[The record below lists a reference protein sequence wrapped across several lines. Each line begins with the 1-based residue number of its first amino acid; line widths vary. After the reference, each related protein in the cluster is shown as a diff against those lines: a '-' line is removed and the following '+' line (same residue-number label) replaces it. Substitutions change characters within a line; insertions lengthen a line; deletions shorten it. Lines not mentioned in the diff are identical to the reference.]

1 MPDLGPQTAGA
12 HPKTGYAS
20 RCRALRIALL
30 ALFLLLA
37 AQVAWIQVF
46 RAPALKAGGIRQ
58 QQRLTFVPAKRGDL
72 LDRHGQP
79 LNVSVPSYDLALR
92 VEMIRDPRDTRNRT
106 LDKMSAAIADL
117 GIFLG
122 ARYYRSRPSHEQML
136 AHLKQN
142 TPMPMILWH
151 HLEPPILAKWAERR
165 HDFPGTEAV
174 ISWKRRYEHPDLA
187 FHVRG
192 FTVLGLP
199 AQHDFRRFRSLQ
211 FKELIGAAGIEQAI
225 NGRLRGEGGY
235 ELLQTDVLSFRN
247 RVMEAQPAVAGDDI
261 RLTLDIDVQ
270 DLAESLFNLDGL
282 AGAAVVMNTEN
293 GEVIVC
299 ASAPTTS
306 LPPPPQPL
314 PTALVNRAV
323 AGHYPP
329 GSAIKPLIALVAA
342 QEGVLSPTETIGC
355 PGYFALSPKA
365 AVACSRAAGHGSLTL
380 AQAIA
385 QSCNVFF
392 CTVGT
397 RLGARGM
404 EKVGPAIGLGNR
416 LYTEL
421 WQAENPGLDFSP
433 ASVARNRP
441 EHPVWTTGD
450 SANAAI
456 GQGAWIITPLQM
468 AVLTAA
474 VTTGRILT
482 PTFVKSEAAGSE
494 APLVNTI
501 VWPPE
506 AWQAV
511 LAGMRACV
519 EDPTGTGRA
528 MRIDGVAVLAKT
540 GTAENVPG
548 KAPHAWTIAALPA
561 DRPSLVGVCIVE
573 HGGSGGRIAGPI
585 LQKILAAAWAAKQ
598 REQ

>member
-1 MPDLGPQTAGA
+1 MPEPGSQTPGLR
-12 HPKTGYAS
+12 PKTDYAPH
-20 RCRALRIALL
+20 CRALRTALL

-37 AQVAWIQVF
+37 AQVAWIQTF
-46 RAPALKAGGIRQ
+46 RAPDLKAGGVRQ

-72 LDRHGQP
+72 LDRHGRP

-92 VEMIRDPRDTRNRT
+92 VEMIRDPRDTRKRT
-106 LDKMSAAIADL
+106 LEKMSAAISDL

-122 ARYYRSRPSHEQML
+122 AHYYRSRPNHEQML

-142 TPMPMILWH
+142 TPMPMILWRH
-151 HLEPPILAKWAERR
+151 VEPAVLAKWAERR
-165 HDFPGTEAV
+165 HDFPGTETV
-174 ISWKRRYEHPDLA
+174 MSWKRRYEYPDLG

-199 AQHDFRRFRSLQ
+199 AQHDFKRFRSLQ

-235 ELLQTDVLSFRN
+235 ELLQTDVLAFRN
-247 RVMEAQPAVAGDDI
+247 RVIEAQPAVAGDNI
-261 RLTLDIDVQ
+261 RLSLDIYLQ

-282 AGAAVVMNTEN
+282 AGAAVVMDAVS
-293 GEVIVC
+293 GEVLVC
-299 ASAPTTS
+299 ASAPTAS
-306 LPPPPQPL
+306 LPPPPEPL

-329 GSAIKPLIALVAA
+329 GSTIKPLIALVAA
-342 QEGVLSPTETIGC
+342 QEGVLSTTETNDC
-355 PGYFALSPKA
+355 PGYFAITPRTS
-365 AVACSRAAGHGSLTL
+365 VACSRATGHGSLTL
-380 AQAIA
+380 SEAIA

-392 CTVGT
+392 CTVGV
-397 RLGARGM
+397 RLGAYGM
-404 EKVGPAIGLGNR
+404 EKIGSTVGLGNR
-416 LYTEL
+416 LNTEL
-421 WQAENPGLDFSP
+421 WQAENSGIDFSP
-433 ASVARNRP
+433 DWVARNRP
-441 EHPVWTTGD
+441 DHPTWTTGD

-456 GQGAWIITPLQM
+456 GQGSWIITPMQM

-474 VTTGRILT
+474 VTTGRVLT
-482 PTFVKSEAAGSE
+482 PTFIKPDAAAAE
-494 APLVNTI
+494 PLVNII

-511 LAGMRACV
+511 LAGMLACV

-528 MRIDGVAVLAKT
+528 MRIEGVAVLAKT
-540 GTAENVPG
+540 GTAENIPG

-561 DRPSLVGVCIVE
+561 EQPALVGVCIVE
-573 HGGSGGRIAGPI
+573 HGGSGGRVAAPI
-585 LQKILAAAWAAKQ
+585 LKKILAAAWAMKQ
-598 REQ
+598 GE

>member
-1 MPDLGPQTAGA
+1 MPEPGSQAPDPR
-12 HPKTGYAS
+12 PKHSYAPH
-20 RCRALRIALL
+20 CRALRAALL

-37 AQVAWIQVF
+37 AHVAWIQVF
-46 RAPALKAGGIRQ
+46 RAPALKAGGARQ
-58 QQRLTFVPAKRGDL
+58 QQRLNFVPAKRGDL
-72 LDRHGQP
+72 LDRHGLP
-79 LNVSVPSYDLALR
+79 LNISVPSYDLALR
-92 VEMIRDPRDTRNRT
+92 VEMIRDPRDTRKRT

-122 ARYYRSRPSHEQML
+122 AHYYRSRPSHEQML

-142 TPMPMILWH
+142 TPMPMILWRH
-151 HLEPPILAKWAERR
+151 VEPAALAKWAERR
-165 HDFPGTEAV
+165 HDFPGTETV
-174 ISWKRRYEHPDLA
+174 MSWKRRYEYPDLG

-199 AQHDFRRFRSLQ
+199 AQHDFTRFRSLQ

-235 ELLQTDVLSFRN
+235 ELLQTDVLAFRN
-247 RVMEAQPAVAGDDI
+247 RVIETQPAIAGDDI
-261 RLTLDIDVQ
+261 RLTLDIQVQ

-282 AGAAVVMNTEN
+282 TGAAVVMDAVS

-306 LPPPPQPL
+306 LPPPSEPL
-314 PTALVNRAV
+314 PTALVNRAI

-342 QEGVLSPTETIGC
+342 QEGVLSTTETIDC
-355 PGYFALSPKA
+355 PGYFTLSPKA
-365 AVACSRAAGHGSLTL
+365 SVACSRSTGHGSLTL
-380 AQAIA
+380 SEAIA

-397 RLGARGM
+397 RLGAQGM
-404 EKVGPAIGLGNR
+404 GKIGPTIGLGNR

-421 WQAENPGLDFSP
+421 WRAENPGVDFSP
-433 ASVARNRP
+433 DWVAQNRSD
-441 EHPVWTTGD
+441 HPTWTTGD

-456 GQGAWIITPLQM
+456 GQGAWIITPMQM

-482 PTFVKSEAAGSE
+482 PTFIKPDPGTAEL
-494 APLVNTI
+494 LVNTI
-501 VWPPE
+501 DWPQE

-511 LAGMRACV
+511 LEGMRACV
-519 EDPTGTGRA
+519 EAPLGTGRS
-528 MRIDGVAVLAKT
+528 MRMEGVSVLAKT

-561 DRPSLVGVCIVE
+561 EQPTLVGVCVVE
-573 HGGSGGRIAGPI
+573 HGGSGGRVAAPI
-585 LQKILAAAWAAKQ
+585 LKKILAAAWNAKQ
-598 REQ
+598 GE